1 MTWLRKGN
9 SRERYHRSVENRIKV
24 GNKDNQAPLVRSQVG
39 GDYRKTSQLEIVVEC
54 FYSLLSLF
62 GF

>member
-1 MTWLRKGN
+1 VLK
-9 SRERYHRSVENRIKV
+9 NRIKV

-39 GDYRKTSQLEIVVEC
+39 GDYSKISQLEIVVEC
-54 FYSLLSLF
+54 FYSFLSLF